1 MVFLVLLAGLLAL
14 LALWRWLHGDDLSGF
29 DRGYPVPVAGNPP
42 SAAAAAVVEDVLA
55 FTRASAAGGNRP
67 GRGKIAALRAA
78 MDAISA
84 DRDFAS
90 EIRPAAQ
97 GGPAGEWVLP
107 PAGDVSHRLLYIHG
121 GAFIAGSPRS
131 HRIITD
137 RIARETGAA
146 VFVLDYRL
154 LPEHSRADMA
164 EDCLDAWRWLVA
176 NGPDGPAPANQLAV
190 AGDSAGGALT
200 LWLLAALR
208 DRALT
213 APAAAVALCPITDYT
228 LSSPSLRFNVCSDG
242 MLGPSFG
249 RFMAMHP
256 VLRSLSLWLA
266 GRRSPADPMV
276 SPVRGRLSGLAPV
289 LLQVSTTEMLLDDAA
304 RYYHK
309 MTAEG
314 GAAVL
319 ETYANMEHVWHIF
332 APQLPEA
339 EVAFAHIR
347 DFLASHGFGVP
358 AAQRV
363 DAA

>member
-14 LALWRWLHGDDLSGF
+14 VAVWRWLHGEDLSEF
-29 DRGYPVPVAGNPP
+29 DRGYPEPVAGKPP
-42 SAAAAAVVEDVLA
+42 SAAVATVARDVLA

-78 MDAISA
+78 MDAVGA
-84 DRDFAS
+84 DRDYAS
-90 EIRPAAQ
+90 ELRPAAP

-107 PAGDVSHRLLYIHG
+107 PGGDYAQRLLYIHG
-121 GAFIAGSPRS
+121 GAFIAGSSRS

-146 VFVLDYRL
+146 VFALDYRL

-176 NGPDGPAPANQLAV
+176 NGPEGAAPAARLAV

-200 LWLLAALR
+200 LWLLAELR
-208 DRALT
+208 DRSLPMA
-213 APAAAVALCPITDYT
+213 AAAVALCPITDYT

-256 VLRSLSLWLA
+256 LLRSVSLWLG

-276 SPVRGRLSGLAPV
+276 SPVRGKLTGLPPV

-314 GAAVL
+314 GVAVL

-347 DFLASHGFGVP
+347 EFLGSHGFGVP
-358 AAQRV
+358 AGQRA